1 MRFFDFVRNDTL
13 RIGFKTIFFILIVL
27 LTVASAITVKQIFTS
42 GNIKQMDIQSA
53 SVVIPTFTPTATPSS
68 ITVSTNSILDLPKD
82 TYTIALYGD
91 SMIDTMG
98 EKLEILQKELY
109 RSYPKTTFYLYNY
122 GVGAQN
128 IETGVAR
135 FENSF
140 SNKERVYAPITTINP
155 DIIILGTFAYNPF
168 VPHDL
173 EKYKR
178 DVGTLIQKAK
188 NVSSQVY
195 LLAEIAPKKTGFGQ
209 GEFGVNW
216 PQEQAYQQS
225 LLIIDQIR
233 AAVSMAA
240 AEGISVINA
249 YQQSLLDDDFGNPIF
264 VREED
269 GIHPSF
275 EGHVLMAKTI
285 ISSLKFR

>member
-1 MRFFDFVRNDTL
+1 MKK
-13 RIGFKTIFFILIVL
+13 IILIVAIAVL
-27 LTVASAITVKQIFTS
+27 LALSLITMKQIFTPHNS
-42 GNIKQMDIQSA
+42 STGLKLI
-53 SVVIPTFTPTATPSS
+53 VPTFTPTAIQTSTP
-68 ITVSTNSILDLPKD
+68 IPTNSILDLPKD

-109 RSYPKTTFYLYNY
+109 RSYPKTTFKLYNY
-122 GVGAQN
+122 GIGAQN
-128 IETGVAR
+128 IEDGVLR
-135 FENSF
+135 FGNSF
-140 SNKERVYAPITTINP
+140 SNKERVYASITTINP
-155 DIIILGTFAYNPF
+155 DIIILGTFAYNLF

-178 DVGTLIQKAK
+178 EVGTLIQKAK

-216 PQEQAYQQS
+216 PENQAYQQAVI
-225 LLIIDQIR
+225 IIDQIK
-233 AAVSMAA
+233 AAVMLANLA
-240 AEGISVINA
+240 GIPVINA
-249 YQQSLLDDDFGNPIF
+249 YQESLFTDGFGNPIY
-264 VREED
+264 VRQED

-275 EGHVLMAKTI
+275 AGHVLMAKEI
-285 ISSLKFR
+285 ISIVSF